1 MEPLIQ
7 HDIFN
12 TVRDSIQFFVNDT
25 INRRRSILLVSKP
38 NLEGA
43 LSIAPIE
50 AALLDAGIPYKRRF
64 THSRPDYAPFI
75 QISDGSDTTIN
86 VPSGLSLSTIIV
98 DGIDCGRESLEDC
111 LEGDTQVLVRA
122 ERFLVIPQS
131 MEKDLLGKLQGAFLI

>member
-12 TVRDSIQFFVNDT
+12 SVRDSIQFFVKDT
-25 INRRRSILLVSKP
+25 INGRRSILLVSKP

-64 THSRPDYAPFI
+64 TDSGPNYAPFI
-75 QISDGSDTTIN
+75 QISDDSDTAIKD
-86 VPSGLSLSTIIV
+86 PSGLAFYNHCRRIEGEARRLPKGPSQLSCPGARPCYVT
-98 DGIDCGRESLEDC
+98 ESSKS
-111 LEGDTQVLVRA
+111 
-122 ERFLVIPQS
+122 PP
-131 MEKDLLGKLQGAFLI
+131 